1 MESTEASEGTGGAG
15 PTDEMNQKPGRIADR
30 ADLKL
35 LSIIDR
41 LLASQRR
48 WGFQFSTDYRR
59 LLEGEQLE
67 TNTTR
72 ADASLKTFHDML
84 VGVWGFVGVVVAV
97 LGVVFL
103 WVVRLDGFSRVVA
116 GTFWGFMVGGPF
128 AMSILRGL
136 PERLWRRVNTAE
148 DYLLF
153 VLWLGSG
160 IIYSWLLS

>member
-1 MESTEASEGTGGAG
+1 
-15 PTDEMNQKPGRIADR
+15 MNQKPGRIAAQ

-59 LLEGEQLE
+59 LLMGERLE
-67 TNTTR
+67 TNTTS
-72 ADASLKTFHDML
+72 ADASLKTLRNML

-97 LGVVFL
+97 LGLIFL
-103 WVVRLDGFSRVVA
+103 RVVRLDGFPGVLAS
-116 GTFWGFMVGGPF
+116 TLWGFMVGGAL
-128 AMSILRGL
+128 AMAILRGL
-136 PERLWRRVNTAE
+136 PERLWRRANAAE

-160 IIYSWLLS
+160 IIFSWLLS